1 MYYITKLN
9 NINSFEVIILINLLL
24 YSGSFLAHFSTFFI
38 AVLPF
43 IEAKGAIPI
52 GMSLGLSPINSFFC
66 SYIGSLVPVPFLLM
80 LITPLLAYLNN
91 NKKLGNL
98 AKKINNYISKKTT
111 KIQNKNDKM
120 LVDKPIKLFALFMF
134 VAIPLPGTGVW
145 SGSLVAGA
153 LKLKPTHAFFAIA
166 LANFFSSVLIFL
178 ATFGF
183 FV

>member
-1 MYYITKLN
+1 MKILG
-9 NINSFEVIILINLLL
+9 IDPGFERL
-24 YSGSFLAHFSTFFI
+24 GI
-38 AVLPF
+38 AVL
-43 IEAKGAIPI
+43 EK
-52 GMSLGLSPINSFFC
+52 
-66 SYIGSLVPVPFLLM
+66 
-80 LITPLLAYLNN
+80 
-91 NKKLGNL
+91 
-98 AKKINNYISKKTT
+98 
-111 KIQNKNDKM
+111 NKNDKM